1 MNRSE
6 REKGDQ
12 AMQKWYQ
19 ILHKNTG
26 LSPYIWV
33 VFYILPFYF
42 IFHSSATYQVVL
54 GSVMIVVF
62 FSCYVLSFI
71 SKGWPVYFWT
81 SVQMAISITMTLLFG
96 YVYFSLFLAFF
107 IGNIKSRAGFLT
119 LYIIH
124 LVTTIVTINYGF
136 VSGNSVVIT
145 QLPFVLVSLIG
156 VILLPVTTYNRDK
169 SDKLQ
174 VQLEDANKRISELV
188 KLEERQRIARDLHDT
203 LGQKLSLI
211 GLKSD
216 LAGKLIIKNPSQA
229 LIEINDVRQTAR
241 TALKEVR
248 EMVTQMR
255 GTRLPDEL
263 FRIRQILKAAE
274 IDFTFEGNMNLTNTS
289 LMNENVLSMCLKE
302 AVTNIVKHSSAST
315 CSIVIEPTRSE
326 LVVKLKD
333 DGVGIADES
342 MYSRG
347 NGLRGMRERLEFVN
361 GSMEIA
367 SDMGTMIVIRI
378 PNVLKPVEKETGI

>member
-1 MNRSE
+1 
-6 REKGDQ
+6 
-12 AMQKWYQ
+12 MQKWYQ

-42 IFHSSATYQVVL
+42 IFHSSAAYQMVL

-62 FSCYVLSFI
+62 FICYVLSFV
-71 SKGWPVYFWT
+71 SKGWLVYFWT
-81 SVQMAISITMTLLFG
+81 SVQMLISITMSLLFG

-107 IGNIKSRAGFLT
+107 IGNIKNRAGFLT
-119 LYIIH
+119 LYIVH
-124 LVTTIVTINYGF
+124 LVTTIVTINFAF
-136 VSGNSVVIT
+136 VTRNTVVIT

-156 VILLPVTTYNRDK
+156 VILLPVTNYNRNK

-174 VQLEDANKRISELV
+174 EQLEDANKRISELV

-216 LAGKLIIKNPSQA
+216 LAGKLITKNPSQA
-229 LIEINDVRQTAR
+229 QIEINDVRQTAR

-274 IDFTFEGNMNLTNTS
+274 IDFTFEGDTNLTNTS
-289 LMNENVLSMCLKE
+289 LMNENVISMCLKE

-315 CSIVIEPTRSE
+315 CSIVIEPTRSG

-333 DGVGIADES
+333 DGVGLADES
-342 MYSRG
+342 IYSRG

-361 GSMEIA
+361 GSMEIT
-367 SDMGTMIVIRI
+367 SDMGTMIIIRV
-378 PNVLKPVEKETGI
+378 PNVLKPVEMEAGI